1 MALSGPLQ
9 LNKIVNKTPSMLDNT
24 HTTGAS
30 VAGKR
35 AGAKANWWLR
45 ASSFLLVFAL
55 WQIAALLV
63 DNRVLP
69 TPLAVLERLIEDLSS
84 GELLRN
90 LAITLIRVAFSFF
103 FAMLLGTAIGLVMG
117 SRKRLDILLDGLLML
132 GLNVPALVTIIL
144 CYIWFGLT
152 EVAAVIA
159 VAINK
164 IPMVVVNMREGAR
177 AIDAQLME
185 VAKVYRVSRYQTFKS
200 VYFPQLSPYL
210 LASMRN
216 GLALIWKI
224 VLVVELLG
232 RSDGVGFQLSVFF
245 QFFDIVG
252 IFSYTLAFVLVI
264 YMIEWLLLRP
274 LERSLSGWREVK

>member
-1 MALSGPLQ
+1 MPEQPHSASLENNSGARP
-9 LNKIVNKTPSMLDNT
+9 KTS
-24 HTTGAS
+24 
-30 VAGKR
+30 
-35 AGAKANWWLR
+35 ANGWLR
-45 ASSFLLVFAL
+45 TCSFLLVFVI
-55 WQIAALLV
+55 WQLAAFLV

-69 TPLAVLERLIEDLSS
+69 TPLAVLQRLFTDVSS
-84 GELLRN
+84 GELLEN
-90 LAITLIRVAFSFF
+90 LWITLVRVAFSFS

-152 EVAAVIA
+152 EVAAVVA

-177 AIDAQLME
+177 AVDMQLME
-185 VAKVYRVSRYQTFKS
+185 VAKVYRISKLKTFRL
-200 VYFPQLSPYL
+200 VYLPQLSPYL
-210 LASMRN
+210 IASMRN

-245 QFFDIVG
+245 QFFDIEG

-264 YMIEWLLLRP
+264 YLIEWLLLRP
-274 LERSLSGWREVK
+274 LERSLSGWRTTS

>member
-1 MALSGPLQ
+1 MQTQGPSAEVGLKPSVQSHKAL
-9 LNKIVNKTPSMLDNT
+9 
-24 HTTGAS
+24 
-30 VAGKR
+30 R
-35 AGAKANWWLR
+35 AG
-45 ASSFLLVFAL
+45 SFLLIFIL
-55 WQIAALLV
+55 WQVAALVV

-69 TPLAVLERLIEDLSS
+69 APIAVVKRLFIDLAS
-84 GELLRN
+84 GELLSN
-90 LAITLIRVAFSFF
+90 LTVTLIRVAFSFF

-117 SRKRLDILLDGLLML
+117 SKRRLDVLLDGLLML

-152 EVAAVIA
+152 EVAAVVA
-159 VAINK
+159 VAVNK

-177 AIDAQLME
+177 AIDSQLME
-185 VAKVYRVSRYQTFKS
+185 VARVYRISRSLTFRS
-200 VYFPQLSPYL
+200 VYMPQLSPYL

-245 QFFDIVG
+245 QFFDIEG
-252 IFSYTLAFVLVI
+252 ILSYTLAFVLVI

-274 LERSLSGWREVK
+274 LERSLSGWRQVG